1 MIDLVQVRKTYRKT
15 LSHMVT
21 SRNYSDEATLIL
33 INSIIFTYYVN
44 KTNINLQFFLMDQLK
59 NTDVKTFL
67 EYIKILVMKST
78 QNSYGTSMS
87 NCNFEHIPISKRITL
102 EYMMLFIC
110 FIYNL

>member
-44 KTNINLQFFLMDQLK
+44 KTNINLQFFDMDQLK
-59 NTDVKTFL
+59 TTDVKTFL
-67 EYIKILVMKST
+67 EY
-78 QNSYGTSMS
+78 
-87 NCNFEHIPISKRITL
+87 SKPRV
-102 EYMMLFIC
+102 
-110 FIYNL
+110 